1 MPRDAFWAAGF
12 MGQNTVVI
20 PSLDMVVVR
29 LGPSPGGSNGYL
41 NRVIGGVMKALAGP
55 VGE

>member
-1 MPRDAFWAAGF
+1 

-29 LGPSPGGSNGYL
+29 LGPSPGGSDAYL
-41 NRVIGGVMKALAGP
+41 NRVIAGVIGALSS
-55 VGE
+55 